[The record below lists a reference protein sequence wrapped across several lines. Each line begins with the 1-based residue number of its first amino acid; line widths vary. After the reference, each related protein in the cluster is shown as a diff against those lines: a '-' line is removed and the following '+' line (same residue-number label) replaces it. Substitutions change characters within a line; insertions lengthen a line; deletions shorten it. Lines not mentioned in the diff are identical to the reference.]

1 MCMLLTTALML
12 SQGASPENLIPN
24 GSFEKGGKEPSGWAA
39 KTWQGDAEFEYAK
52 TGRTGKRCVGIESK
66 EGADASWMMNV
77 SVEPFSIY
85 RFSGWIKTENV
96 VPGSSK
102 GALFNIHNFQPMQTE
117 TVTGTQDWTRVEL
130 VIETGD
136 RDSIQ
141 LNCLFGGWGLATGK
155 AWFDDLELELVSTK
169 TLKPS
174 VTIDAGK
181 TGEPIS
187 EYIYGQFIEHL
198 GRCIYGGIWAE
209 MLEDRKFFHAVD
221 ADESPWKTVG
231 GAAVEMITNDP
242 YVGEHTPRITVS
254 DESAGSG
261 IAHGG
266 LGLVSG
272 KEYEGRI
279 VLAGEPA
286 AAPVAVSLSWGGGD
300 NERQT
305 IVISA
310 VTEEFQT
317 VPFRFT
323 AGADTEDGH
332 LAALGLGKGSFSV
345 GAVSLMPADNVHG
358 MRADTLALLRE
369 LDSPVYR
376 WPGGNFVSGYD
387 WRDGIGDP
395 DKRPPRKNPAWTG
408 VEHNDFGLDEFI
420 VYCRE
425 LSTEPLVVVNTG
437 EGDLAMT
444 LEELEYANGGADTPM
459 GALRAKNGHPEP
471 YDVTWWGIGN
481 EMYGGWQLGHMPLE
495 DYVEKHNAFVDAMR
509 AADPSIKVVAVGAT
523 GEWSETM
530 LAQCADRMD
539 ALSEHFYNGEHQ
551 GLLSHVRQIPN
562 NVRLKAD
569 EHRKYHK
576 SIPALQGKKIPI
588 ALDEWNYWYGDHVY
602 GELGTRYFLKDAL
615 GIAAGIHEMARN
627 SDVFFMANYA
637 QTVNVI
643 GCIKTTKTAAAFA
656 ATGLPLKLYRR
667 EFGVIPIQLAGDTMP
682 LDVAAAWTEDRR
694 TITVGIV
701 NPTREAF
708 NLEFDV
714 VGAPL
719 SGDGRVWTITGP
731 DPMAYNEPGKPPN
744 IVIDEQAV
752 TGIAGSLEAP
762 PVSIRLYA
770 LDTE

>member
-1 MCMLLTTALML
+1 MLLAGALML
-12 SQGASPENLIPN
+12 SQGAGPENLIPN

-39 KTWQGDAEFEYAK
+39 KTWQGEPEFEYAK
-52 TGRTGKRCVGIESK
+52 GGRTGKRCVAIESE
-66 EGADASWMMNV
+66 EGADASWMMKV
-77 SVEPFSIY
+77 PVEPFSIY
-85 RFSGWIKTENV
+85 RFSGWIKTEDV

-102 GALFNIHNFQPMQTE
+102 GALFNIHNIQPIQTDA
-117 TVTGTQDWTRVEL
+117 VTGTQDWTRAEL

-155 AWFDDLELELVSTK
+155 AWFDDLQLEHISPE

-174 VTIDAGK
+174 VSIDAGK
-181 TGEPIS
+181 TCEPIS

-209 MLEDRKFFHAVD
+209 MLEDRKFFYAVD

-231 GAAVEMITNDP
+231 NATVEMVAEDA
-242 YVGEHTPRITVS
+242 YVGEHTPRIAVS
-254 DESAGSG
+254 GESGGSG
-261 IAHGG
+261 IVHGG
-266 LGLVSG
+266 LGLISG
-272 KEYEGRI
+272 KEYEGHI

-286 AAPVAVSLSWGGGD
+286 AAPIAVSLSWGNRD
-300 NERQT
+300 DERQT
-305 IVISA
+305 VVISA
-310 VTEEFQT
+310 VTGDYQT

-323 AGADTEDGH
+323 AGADAEDGH
-332 LAALGLGKGSFSV
+332 LAILGLGKGPFSV
-345 GAVSLMPADNVHG
+345 GAVSLMPTDNVHG
-358 MRADTLALLRE
+358 MRPDTLALLRE
-369 LDSPVYR
+369 LDSPIYR

-408 VEHNDFGLDEFI
+408 VEHNDFGLDEFM

-425 LSTEPLVVVNTG
+425 LGTEPLIVVNTG
-437 EGDLAMT
+437 EGDVAMS

-459 GALRAKNGHPEP
+459 GALRAENGHAEP
-471 YDVTWWGIGN
+471 YGVTWWGIGN

-495 DYVEKHNAFVDAMR
+495 QYVEKHNVFVDRMR
-509 AADPSIKVVAVGAT
+509 AVDPSIKVVAVGAT
-523 GEWSETM
+523 GDWSKTM
-530 LAQCADRMD
+530 LAKCADRMD
-539 ALSEHFYNGEHQ
+539 ALSEHFYNGENG

-562 NVRLKAD
+562 SVRLKAD
-569 EHRKYHK
+569 EHRKYHE
-576 SIPALQGKKIPI
+576 SIPSLQGKKIPI

-602 GELGTRYFLKDAL
+602 GELGTRYYLKDAL

-627 SDVFFMANYA
+627 SDVFYMANYA

-667 EFGVIPIQLAGDTMP
+667 EFGVTPVLTVGDTLP
-682 LDVAAAWTEDRR
+682 LDVAVAWAEDRK
-694 TITVGIV
+694 TLTVGIV
-701 NPTREAF
+701 NPTREPF
-708 NLEFDV
+708 DLEVDI

-719 SGDGRVWTITGP
+719 SGAGRVWTITGP

-744 IVIDEQAV
+744 IAIVEEAV
-752 TGIAGSLEAP
+752 TGIADSLEAP
-762 PVSIRLYA
+762 PISIRLYA
-770 LDTE
+770 LDVK